1 MEYDEIEKMLIKFRD
16 ERDWKKYHNL
26 KNLILSL
33 NLEASESLEIFQWKN
48 EQDELSNEEE
58 EHLEEEIADVL
69 IYAFYVCEKLG
80 VNPYDL
86 IQRKVKFNEGRT
98 WKNDRKGNERSK

>member
-1 MEYDEIEKMLIKFRD
+1 MEYDEIREMLIAFRD
-16 ERDWKKYHNL
+16 DRGWKKYHNL

-33 NLEASESLEIFQWKN
+33 NLEASEALEIFQWKN
-48 EQDELSNEEE
+48 EQDALSNEEE
-58 EHLEEEIADVL
+58 EHLEEEISDVL

-98 WKNDRKGNERSK
+98 WKNDGKDDGRNK